1 MRFPSK
7 SLPELGPLPAL
18 RVWPSQ
24 WFCTYSHC
32 VRMTLSPI
40 CSTVNP
46 STGSYRDRPIAWI
59 CSVLFIVSARRNVR
73 YIIMGLVG
81 DKQLPTLSSYHNT
94 GRKESSE
101 NGHVKFLK
109 ECVKNSVTT
118 NPPPKQIIS
127 TGLITAETKTDRLQ
141 LTNRD

>member
-1 MRFPSK
+1 
-7 SLPELGPLPAL
+7 
-18 RVWPSQ
+18 
-24 WFCTYSHC
+24 
-32 VRMTLSPI
+32 MTLSPI

-73 YIIMGLVG
+73 YITMELVI
-81 DKQLPTLSSYHNT
+81 SSYQNYQLT
-94 GRKESSE
+94 ITRAG
-101 NGHVKFLK
+101 
-109 ECVKNSVTT
+109 KNPLNKDICQISVRMREDSVIT
-118 NPPPKQIIS
+118 NPPPKQMIIS